1 MSDPSSLSAA
11 FAYYVACP
19 EVAAVRAKVVA
30 FRERVLAEARA
41 APAPHAAAL
50 RS

>member
-1 MSDPSSLSAA
+1 MSDPSPLSA

-41 APAPHAAAL
+41 APAPHAAAF